1 MDYDLYSLHVSPISS
16 THPRSTKAT
25 RSVLEWVEEQES
37 ARCYLEWKS
46 HRHNTWCMERCF
58 GYLDDDSSNDA
69 TAENRDQAEE
79 KDWGNCHVRSGPFP
93 YNRQF
98 RSDPKPHSIFNF
110 TEHNRRLRRNNNLV
124 KHRDLRR
131 HDGGMHAWSP
141 SIRPRHYTES
151 ETRKRVRWV

>member
-79 KDWGNCHVRSGPFP
+79 KDWGNCHVRSGPLVSCLKCL
-93 YNRQF
+93 YNVI
-98 RSDPKPHSIFNF
+98 HA
-110 TEHNRRLRRNNNLV
+110 
-124 KHRDLRR
+124 HRYNVALQSSVPF
-131 HDGGMHAWSP
+131 GSQAS
-141 SIRPRHYTES
+141 
-151 ETRKRVRWV
+151 